1 MKITIEIPDEEIRQ
15 EVFNLLTSRLANEI
29 FTERWGRDERTY
41 KKELADAVKAAV
53 REHEDE
59 LLERAIPRAAE
70 YMGSRGLKKLVAKI
84 TEGGEP

>member
-15 EVFNLLTSRLANEI
+15 EVFKLLTSRLANEI
-29 FTERWGRDERTY
+29 FTERWGKDERAY
-41 KKELADAVKAAV
+41 KKFLTDAVKAAV